1 MSQENIKGWRQGEL
15 QKPFRPLYSL
25 NLLIP
30 FLSIHHLT
38 TSLPIQ
44 VRLPGVLL
52 QPPVAR
58 TLNALDPVSFYC
70 QPPSLPGNS

>member
-38 TSLPIQ
+38 TSLPIGSE
-44 VRLPGVLL
+44 VKASAWNVGDPGLV
-52 QPPVAR
+52 
-58 TLNALDPVSFYC
+58 
-70 QPPSLPGNS
+70 PGSA